1 MEPADLPEPP
11 PVDNVEEEV
20 EVVSFDRAPGWQDV
34 PYEELLPVPKKE
46 EPPADDDEPPQAFE
60 PAPEPASEPASPGA
74 SHSMNARLPSPP
86 LETQPW
92 QQAPPQEQLPKPP
105 TSTAADRAAAVP
117 TDDVEVAAFV
127 VVGALAVLLGLCLIS
142 YLTFCAC
149 KAMSSDAG
157 QMNEDDLEEG
167 YDDEDEELEDE
178 EEEME
183 MPKPKKKVKGAK
195 KEKKG
200 RTAKERERQRVERTP
215 LRAGRDDGYEL

>member
-1 MEPADLPEPP
+1 M
-11 PVDNVEEEV
+11 
-20 EVVSFDRAPGWQDV
+20 
-34 PYEELLPVPKKE
+34 
-46 EPPADDDEPPQAFE
+46 
-60 PAPEPASEPASPGA
+60 
-74 SHSMNARLPSPP
+74 
-86 LETQPW
+86 
-92 QQAPPQEQLPKPP
+92 
-105 TSTAADRAAAVP
+105 
-117 TDDVEVAAFV
+117 
-127 VVGALAVLLGLCLIS
+127 IS

-167 YDDEDEELEDE
+167 YDDEDEELEE

>member
-46 EPPADDDEPPQAFE
+46 EPPADDDEPPRAFE

-117 TDDVEVAAFV
+117 TDDVELAAFV

-167 YDDEDEELEDE
+167 YDDEDEELEE

>member
-1 MEPADLPEPP
+1 
-11 PVDNVEEEV
+11 
-20 EVVSFDRAPGWQDV
+20 
-34 PYEELLPVPKKE
+34 
-46 EPPADDDEPPQAFE
+46 
-60 PAPEPASEPASPGA
+60 
-74 SHSMNARLPSPP
+74 MNARLPSPP

-167 YDDEDEELEDE
+167 YDDEDEELEEE